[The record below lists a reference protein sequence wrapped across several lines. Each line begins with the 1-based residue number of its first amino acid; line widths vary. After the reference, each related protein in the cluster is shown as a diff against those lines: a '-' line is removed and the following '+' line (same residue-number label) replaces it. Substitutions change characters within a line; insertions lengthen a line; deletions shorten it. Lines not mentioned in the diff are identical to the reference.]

1 MSDLE
6 AVLADV
12 SYLMAMEKSK
22 NVATKA
28 PKKNIIPDSSIR
40 SVMVSYLRRH
50 GKINFED
57 IFHDRLGFI
66 FFVKFCKA
74 QESPDVHLIE
84 FYEAIKDFELI
95 DSECDRVKEAKR
107 VYDTYIMKELLSK
120 AHPFSSEHV
129 KSVQNKLT
137 EGMKCNS
144 VSRKLFSVYVD
155 DLKRNIKNVFYESF
169 LKSKQF
175 TLYLQWMDV
184 QLNTTLTMSDFS
196 VHRIIGRG
204 GFGEVYGC
212 RKLDSGKM

>member
-22 NVATKA
+22 NIATKA

-40 SVMVSYLRRH
+40 SIMVSYLSRH
-50 GKINFED
+50 GKITFEN
-57 IFHDRLGFI
+57 IFQERLGFI
-66 FFVKFCKA
+66 FFVKFCKS
-74 QESPDVHLIE
+74 QDSPNVQLIE

-95 DSECDRVKEAKR
+95 DSECDRVREAKR
-107 VYDTYIMKELLSK
+107 IYDTYIMKELLSK
-120 AHPFSSEHV
+120 VH
-129 KSVQNKLT
+129 
-137 EGMKCNS
+137 
-144 VSRKLFSVYVD
+144 
-155 DLKRNIKNVFYESF
+155 
-169 LKSKQF
+169 
-175 TLYLQWMDV
+175 
-184 QLNTTLTMSDFS
+184 LTMSDFS